1 MCFAYTIDKGRE
13 NKFQYT
19 DVWALA
25 QSQLSSAGIAL
36 LGAGGKL
43 DRAGPD
49 MKSVKGVIA
58 ARIGPASGLTMI
70 ELMVALVVA
79 AIVLSL
85 AMPSFE
91 RVKRNSM
98 LGAAAAN
105 LSASL
110 SHARAEAI
118 KARRIVRVCPTAN
131 GSSCSATGTWN
142 AGWLMFVD
150 TDSSGLPAGDELLQ
164 LGEALDSRIAL
175 TAPANF
181 LNWIQFHPSG
191 AATGSGGNSGS
202 FSLCSGDYHE
212 YSRLV
217 AVSAT
222 GRVTTKR
229 QANLCDS

>member
-1 MCFAYTIDKGRE
+1 
-13 NKFQYT
+13 
-19 DVWALA
+19 
-25 QSQLSSAGIAL
+25 
-36 LGAGGKL
+36 
-43 DRAGPD
+43 
-49 MKSVKGVIA
+49 MKSARSAITT
-58 ARIGPASGLTMI
+58 RIGHSSGLTMI

-91 RVKRNSM
+91 RVKRNTM
-98 LGAAAAN
+98 LGTAAAN

-118 KARRIVRVCPTAN
+118 KARRIVRICPTEN
-131 GSSCSATGTWN
+131 GSSCSATGSWG

-150 TDSSGLPAGDELLQ
+150 ADSNGLPAGAELLQ

-175 TAPANF
+175 TVPANF
-181 LNWIQFHPSG
+181 SNWIQFHPTG

-229 QANLCDS
+229 QANLCGS